1 MLKNNKN
8 ILCPNSSIPKIG
20 KYTIISLIGQG
31 SYAKIYKVYKDNCN
45 QYLVLKQ
52 MQISDNEEASSQ
64 FQTEV
69 QILSTIHSPYV
80 IKYYDNFIS
89 PASFN
94 IITEYCENGD
104 LSELLLNYSSQGKKL
119 NELLI
124 WKFFVQISLGLHY
137 LHNKKI
143 LHRDIKTKNI
153 FLTKNLDAKIG
164 DLGIAKIL
172 FNTSHA
178 HTFIGTPYY
187 LSPEL
192 CKDMPYDEK
201 SDVWALGV
209 VLYEMTT
216 LRHPFDAESQLSL
229 YSKIINEKYEEV
241 DGNYSNELKRMIKAL
256 LEKDARNRPRMVD
269 IVNLDIF
276 IEKIKKLGMKIE
288 KEEKIELKHIKGIK
302 KVKVSAVEMNYKK
315 YKEKRQIIEST
326 LRENSYKNNKSNKSL
341 MIKVPASNLV
351 KMMIN
356 KENLDG
362 EFLKKIKQNSKREK
376 SNEKRKA
383 EHSNMNIIK
392 GKRRSPSMQISNS
405 NIVQKSIPSSHSVK
419 RLNQKLKDL
428 KNEQKNKGIKSKNR
442 HIIKHIKSIPI
453 FQTIDQKIDRKIH
466 NLNDITLTEKYQIDD
481 NKSKDINKK
490 YNRINKEDNN
500 ESVYIVKD
508 KKSEEEEMKK
518 DKEYLLEIEKR
529 YNSKVKYYLNE
540 MSQYSKEILDNV
552 LLMYREVEKDNF
564 EGIEEITNKIKNYIK
579 LNLPE
584 KENEFFSSFRNFI
597 LYEIK
602 LKNISELSQKSNN

>member
-8 ILCPNSSIPKIG
+8 ILCPHSSIPKIG

-52 MQISDNEEASSQ
+52 IQISDNEEASSQ

-153 FLTKNLDAKIG
+153 FLTKNLDAKSG

-178 HTFIGTPYY
+178 HTFIATPYY

-269 IVNLDIF
+269 IINLDIF

-302 KVKVSAVEMNYKK
+302 KVKVNAVEMNYKK

-356 KENLDG
+356 KENVDG

-376 SNEKRKA
+376 SNEKRKS
-383 EHSNMNIIK
+383 EHSNMNI
-392 GKRRSPSMQISNS
+392 
-405 NIVQKSIPSSHSVK
+405 
-419 RLNQKLKDL
+419 
-428 KNEQKNKGIKSKNR
+428 
-442 HIIKHIKSIPI
+442 
-453 FQTIDQKIDRKIH
+453 RK
-466 NLNDITLTEKYQIDD
+466 
-481 NKSKDINKK
+481 
-490 YNRINKEDNN
+490 
-500 ESVYIVKD
+500 
-508 KKSEEEEMKK
+508 
-518 DKEYLLEIEKR
+518 
-529 YNSKVKYYLNE
+529 
-540 MSQYSKEILDNV
+540 
-552 LLMYREVEKDNF
+552 
-564 EGIEEITNKIKNYIK
+564 
-579 LNLPE
+579 
-584 KENEFFSSFRNFI
+584 
-597 LYEIK
+597 
-602 LKNISELSQKSNN
+602 